1 MRGDVAAL
9 VAAAGLGTRLGPG
22 APKAL
27 RELGGASLLEHA
39 VTRLAQAP
47 SIGLIV
53 VAAPPDHVGSLR
65 ARLTAD
71 VPVDVVA
78 GGSTRQASVAA
89 ALAAVP
95 ASYRYVM
102 VHDAARAFAPPELV
116 ERIADALRAGHPAV
130 IPVLDVVDTVKQ
142 VDESGHVV
150 ATLDRSVLRSVQTPQ
165 GFHRDVLVAGH
176 ARADTADATDDAG
189 LAERIG
195 VRVYCVPGAESALK
209 ITRPA
214 DLDRAA
220 LLLQPLAERGQ
231 AGTFASDDNGVG
243 RTLQS

>member
-1 MRGDVAAL
+1 VTAQDSMRGDVAAL
-9 VAAAGLGTRLGPG
+9 VAAAGSGTRLGPG

-39 VTRLAQAP
+39 VSRLAQAP

-53 VAAPPDHVGSLR
+53 VAAPAEHVRALR
-65 ARLTAD
+65 RRFEAD
-71 VPVDVVA
+71 VGVEVVA
-78 GGSTRQASVAA
+78 GGATRQASVAA

-95 ASYRYVM
+95 DRYGYVV

-116 ERIADALRAGHPAV
+116 ERVARALRDGHRAV
-130 IPVLDVVDTVKQ
+130 IPVLEVVDTVKQ
-142 VDESGHVV
+142 VDDSGHVV
-150 ATLDRSVLRSVQTPQ
+150 ATLDRSTLRSVQTPQ
-165 GFHRDVLVAGH
+165 GFHRAVLDAGH
-176 ARADTADATDDAG
+176 ARTDITDVTDDAG

-195 VRVYCVPGAESALK
+195 VRVYCVPGDESALK

-214 DLDRAA
+214 DLERAES
-220 LLLQPLAERGQ
+220 LLRAFT
-231 AGTFASDDNGVG
+231 ADASFGG

>member
-39 VTRLAQAP
+39 VSRLAQAP

-53 VAAPPDHVGSLR
+53 VAAPAEHVDSLR
-65 ARLTAD
+65 ARLSAD

-78 GGSTRQASVAA
+78 GGATRQASVAA

-95 ASYRYVM
+95 PSYGFVV

-142 VDESGHVV
+142 VDETGHVV

-165 GFHRDVLVAGH
+165 GFHRDVLETGH
-176 ARADTADATDDAG
+176 SRADTTDAKPTTIKEDRKAQFQANNWIGHG
-189 LAERIG
+189 LI
-195 VRVYCVPGAESALK
+195 P
-209 ITRPA
+209 
-214 DLDRAA
+214 
-220 LLLQPLAERGQ
+220 
-231 AGTFASDDNGVG
+231 
-243 RTLQS
+243 

>member
-1 MRGDVAAL
+1 VTAQDPMRGDVAAL
-9 VAAAGLGTRLGPG
+9 VAAAGSGTRLGPG

-39 VTRLAQAP
+39 VSRLAQAP

-53 VAAPPDHVGSLR
+53 IAAPAEHVDALR
-65 ARLTAD
+65 GLLKAD
-71 VPVDVVA
+71 VGVEVVA
-78 GGSTRQASVAA
+78 GGATRHASVAA

-95 ASYRYVM
+95 DQYGYVV

-116 ERIADALRAGHPAV
+116 ERVARALRDGHRAV
-130 IPVLDVVDTVKQ
+130 IPVLEVVDTVKQ

-150 ATLDRSVLRSVQTPQ
+150 ATLDRTVLRSVQTPQ

-176 ARADTADATDDAG
+176 ARTDITDVTDDAG

-195 VRVYCVPGAESALK
+195 VRVYCVPGDEVALK

-214 DLDRAA
+214 DLERAES
-220 LLLQPLAERGQ
+220 LLH
-231 AGTFASDDNGVG
+231 TFAG
-243 RTLQS
+243 RTLQT

>member
-22 APKAL
+22 TPKAL
-27 RELGGASLLEHA
+27 RELGGASLLQHA
-39 VTRLAQAP
+39 VSRLAQAP

-53 VAAPPDHVGSLR
+53 VAAPVDHVDSLR

-71 VPVDVVA
+71 VTVEVVA
-78 GGSTRQASVAA
+78 GGATRQASVAA
-89 ALAAVP
+89 AMASVP
-95 ASYRYVM
+95 PSYAYVV
-102 VHDAARAFAPPELV
+102 VHDAARAFAPPDLV
-116 ERIADALRAGHPAV
+116 ERIAAALRAGHKAV

-142 VDESGHVV
+142 VDETGHVV

-176 ARADTADATDDAG
+176 ARADITDVTDDAG

-195 VRVYCVPGAESALK
+195 VPVYCVPGAESALK

-214 DLDRAA
+214 DLDRAE
-220 LLLQPLAERGQ
+220 LLLRNQ
-231 AGTFASDDNGVG
+231 
-243 RTLQS
+243 

>member
-39 VTRLAQAP
+39 VSRLAQAP

-53 VAAPPDHVGSLR
+53 VAAPAEHVDSLR
-65 ARLTAD
+65 ARLSAD

-78 GGSTRQASVAA
+78 GGATRQASVAA

-95 ASYRYVM
+95 PSYGFVV

-142 VDESGHVV
+142 VDETGHVV

-165 GFHRDVLVAGH
+165 GFHRDVLETGH
-176 ARADTADATDDAG
+176 SRADTTDATDDAG

-195 VRVYCVPGAESALK
+195 VRVFCVPGAESALK

-214 DLDRAA
+214 DLDRAE
-220 LLLQPLAERGQ
+220 LLLRTLKSDD
-231 AGTFASDDNGVG
+231 GTFRSDDGSAR
-243 RTLQS
+243 RTLQT

>member
-1 MRGDVAAL
+1 MTAQDPMRGDVAAL
-9 VAAAGLGTRLGPG
+9 VAAAGSGSRLGPG

-39 VTRLAQAP
+39 VSRLARAP
-47 SIGLIV
+47 SVGLIV
-53 VAAPPDHVGSLR
+53 VAAPAEHAESLR
-65 ARLTAD
+65 TRLDAD
-71 VPVDVVA
+71 VAVEIVV
-78 GGSTRQASVAA
+78 GGATRQASVAA

-95 ASYRYVM
+95 DQYRYVV
-102 VHDAARAFAPPELV
+102 VHDAARAFAPPDLI
-116 ERIADALRAGHPAV
+116 ERVAQALRDGHRAV
-130 IPVLDVVDTVKQ
+130 IPVLEVVDTVKQ

-176 ARADTADATDDAG
+176 ARADICDVTDDAG

-195 VRVYCVPGAESALK
+195 VRVYCVPGDESALK

-214 DLDRAA
+214 DLERAES
-220 LLLQPLAERGQ
+220 LLRAFAAE
-231 AGTFASDDNGVG
+231 ASFGR

>member
-22 APKAL
+22 TPKAL

-39 VTRLAQAP
+39 VSRLAQAP

-53 VAAPPDHVGSLR
+53 VAAPAEHVDSLR
-65 ARLTAD
+65 ARLIAD
-71 VPVDVVA
+71 VTVEVVA
-78 GGSTRQASVAA
+78 GGATRQASVAA
-89 ALAAVP
+89 ALASVP
-95 ASYRYVM
+95 SSYAYVV

-116 ERIADALRAGHPAV
+116 ERIADALRAGHAAV

-142 VDESGHVV
+142 VDETGHVV

-176 ARADTADATDDAG
+176 ARADIADVTDDAG

-195 VRVYCVPGAESALK
+195 VPVYCVPGAESALK

-214 DLDRAA
+214 DLDRAE
-220 LLLQPLAERGQ
+220 LLLRNAATPAEQ
-231 AGTFASDDNGVG
+231 N
-243 RTLQS
+243 Q

>member
-1 MRGDVAAL
+1 VTAQNRMRGDVAAL
-9 VAAAGLGTRLGPG
+9 VAAAGSGTRLGPG

-39 VTRLAQAP
+39 VDRLARAR

-53 VAAPPDHVGSLR
+53 VAAPAEHVEVLR
-65 ARLTAD
+65 ARLRAD
-71 VPVDVVA
+71 VGVGVDVVA
-78 GGSTRQASVAA
+78 GGATRQASVAA

-95 ASYRYVM
+95 DRYGYVV

-116 ERIADALRAGHPAV
+116 ERVAQALRDGHRAV
-130 IPVLDVVDTVKQ
+130 IPVLEVVDTVKQ
-142 VDESGHVV
+142 IDESGHVV

-165 GFHRDVLVAGH
+165 GFHRNVLVAGH
-176 ARADTADATDDAG
+176 ARAEISDVTDDAG

-195 VRVYCVPGAESALK
+195 VRVYCVPGDEAALK

-214 DLDRAA
+214 DLERAES
-220 LLLQPLAERGQ
+220 LLRAF
-231 AGTFASDDNGVG
+231 AGEASSGR
-243 RTLQS
+243 RTLQT

>member
-1 MRGDVAAL
+1 MTAQDPMRGDVAAL
-9 VAAAGLGTRLGPG
+9 VAAAGSGTRLGPG

-27 RELGGASLLEHA
+27 REFGGASLLEHA
-39 VTRLAQAP
+39 VSRLARAP

-53 VAAPPDHVGSLR
+53 VAAPAEHTEALR
-65 ARLTAD
+65 GRLAAD
-71 VPVDVVA
+71 VPVPVDVVA
-78 GGSTRQASVAA
+78 GGPTRQASVAA

-95 ASYRYVM
+95 DSYAYVV
-102 VHDAARAFAPPELV
+102 VHDAARAFAPPGLV
-116 ERIADALRAGHPAV
+116 ERVAQALRDGHRAV
-130 IPVLDVVDTVKQ
+130 IPVLEVVDTVKQ

-176 ARADTADATDDAG
+176 ARADITDVTDDAG

-195 VRVYCVPGAESALK
+195 VRVYCVPGDEAALK

-214 DLDRAA
+214 DLERAES
-220 LLLQPLAERGQ
+220 LLRAF
-231 AGTFASDDNGVG
+231 AADATFGG